1 MDPLYALAAN
11 WISVRPESGDNVTE
25 AQLEPHKAYAA
36 ALAER
41 LNVDAE
47 WVDTRQT
54 NYVNGNGAA
63 DGPIELMLVIK
74 PPGQERNFTFDLWTG
89 RDVRIHADG
98 MLIVEESEY
107 VKAWRKFLSHHDPH
121 LPGSDPMA
129 RKLVLADEYHKT
141 LPPSVQVRLA
151 TYLP

>member
-11 WISVRPESGDNVTE
+11 WISVRPESEENITE

-41 LNVDAE
+41 LDVDAE
-47 WVDTRQT
+47 WVDTTGT
-54 NYVNGNGAA
+54 NYVDNGAA
-63 DGPIELMLVIK
+63 DHPIELLLVIK
-74 PPGQERNFTFDLWTG
+74 PPGQEQSLTFDMWTG

-98 MLIVEESEY
+98 RLIVAENGW
-107 VKAWRKFLSHHDPH
+107 VKAWRKILSHDDSPS
-121 LPGSDPMA
+121 PEKKVMA
-129 RKLVLADEYHKT
+129 RKLAKADEHHKA